1 MKKLYEETDKMNP
14 YSNFWNFVN
23 ITVIFFGL
31 SDFFDEYIKNVVII
45 AIIQFTAVVV
55 LYNFV
60 SPALG
65 KLIKRFCLRT
75 KIPIGFFTFLFFVG
89 YVIVRLQFE

>member
-1 MKKLYEETDKMNP
+1 MKKLYEETDKINP
-14 YSNFWNFVN
+14 YANFWNFVN

-31 SDFFDEYIKNVVII
+31 SDFFEEHIKNVIII
-45 AIIQFTAVVV
+45 AIIQFTAVIL

-65 KLIKRFCLRT
+65 KLIKHFCLKT
-75 KIPIGFFTFLFFVG
+75 KTPIGLFTFLFFVI
-89 YVIVRLQFE
+89 YVFIRSST